1 MAKIIVGI
9 DEAGRGALAGE
20 VVAAAVI
27 LPENF
32 ALKNITDSKKL
43 SAKSRA
49 ELFLYITNKCY
60 FTVGTASAEEI
71 DTFNILKASLIAMRR
86 AVLSLK
92 EPYDIALV
100 DGNICPDIVFCRPV
114 IKGDILH
121 PVISAAS
128 IVAKV
133 TRDRKM
139 LDLEKRYPQYN
150 FAKHKGY
157 STKAHYLA
165 IKKFGVIDMVHRKS
179 FAPCKNQKRYSKKHL
194 S

>member
-43 SAKSRA
+43 STKKRA
-49 ELFLYITNKCY
+49 ELFLHITNKCY
-60 FTVGTASAEEI
+60 FAIGKASAEEI
-71 DTFNILKASLIAMRR
+71 DRFNILKAALMAMKR
-86 AVLSLK
+86 AVLLLK
-92 EPYDIALV
+92 MPYDIALV
-100 DGNICPDIVFCRPV
+100 DGNICPDIKFCRPV

-133 TRDRKM
+133 TRDEQM
-139 LDLEKRYPQYN
+139 LNLEKCYPQYN

-157 STKAHYLA
+157 ATKAHRLA
-165 IKKFGVIDMVHRKS
+165 IKKFGIIESVHRKS
-179 FAPCKNQKRYSKKHL
+179 FSPCKN
-194 S
+194 